1 MTDMLVSFSH
11 GPANNTALVP
21 RQLTWPDFVQRMK
34 SPRVGDKDGSY
45 LVRGGALRKPERGDE
60 NLEEAAVLVVDG
72 DSGFDP
78 ETGEIYT
85 ATDPYTGK
93 TKSSAPS
100 IEEAAAAMDRLGYQY
115 VLHTTHSYVPGVI
128 NKWRL
133 YTPATMKSEEELGAA
148 VDLLISQLHGAGCYV
163 EANKESKVWSQA
175 WFLPRCRQE
184 LIDDFKSFS
193 REEGGHLD
201 VAAAVAVARSR
212 AQAEAAIAQ
221 AQAPQPPRQHQ
232 GDSIIEAFNQAASM
246 AWVRQQ
252 LEAAGYKFA
261 GRKGQGMR
269 FIAPGSESGTPGVN
283 VFKGGRGDVV
293 AYSHH
298 GAHDPLS
305 HRLTDAFGMFA
316 LFQHGG
322 DLKAAARALQQDAG
336 TGNQRDPLA
345 GFEEEAVDFRQAR
358 LEGAAQSAAA
368 NSVGQLFQRAA
379 AFAGGWKPAEYLVD
393 GMVQRG
399 WCYSLTSPT
408 GHGKTAVILNLAASI
423 GAGLQF
429 AGQETLKGRVGYF
442 AAENPN
448 DIQAR
453 WIGMTEHMSLD
464 DPDVYFCPFTI
475 DLATAFDQIS
485 AEAEAAGGFDLIVV
499 DTSQAFFGGDDENSN
514 TQMVAHAKAMRKLTQ
529 LPGNPC
535 VIILAHPVKNPS
547 KDNLLPRGGGGFLA
561 EVDGNLTIWNDGDN
575 ITMSHQGKFR
585 GVGFAPINFV
595 LKVVQPFALKDAKGR
610 QMPTVVAEH
619 VSEDAFRKRVQDNG
633 TDQDKVMI
641 MLLSRRGDISI
652 AEIAK
657 TIGWVSDKGLPQKS
671 KVARLLQQLREA
683 KLVVTNRFGKS
694 VLTKAGKA
702 EIGPKAKAL
711 GIDGT
716 GDEEGSEDDGF

>member
-1 MTDMLVSFSH
+1 MTEMLVSFSH

-85 ATDPYTGK
+85 AVDPYTGK
-93 TKSSAPS
+93 TKSSAPT

-201 VAAAVAVARSR
+201 VAAAVAVARAR

-246 AWVRQQ
+246 GWVRQQ

-261 GRKGQGMR
+261 GRQGQGMR

-305 HRLTDAFGMFA
+305 HRLTDAFGMYA

-322 DLKAAARALQQDAG
+322 DLKAAARTLQQDAG

-345 GFEEEAVDFRQAR
+345 GFEEEQVDFRQAR
-358 LEGAAQSAAA
+358 LEAAAAAA
-368 NSVGQLFQRAA
+368 NAGPTPADKFQWITRLTGSSPVLNGNWLIKRVLPAEGLGVIYGRPGSGKTFSVMDIAMHISVGVTWRGQKTARASVSYVSPEAGRLGANRVIGWCRHHDIAWPDTFRLSPAQIDLSSADTDADALIADIKASQPDCRLVVIDTLNRAMAGGDENSGEDMGNFVRLCDKIGKALNAFVLVVHHSGKDAAKGSRGHSSLLGAVSLELEVSREQGQPGVIKVTKMRDGEDGAEYGFAIGSVELGHDEDGEVVSTGISVSADAGEVRTVRDARPQGTNQHTVAA
-379 AFAGGWKPAEYLVD
+379 AFDQLMMDEGKPTPF
-393 GMVQRG
+393 G
-399 WCYSLTSPT
+399 T
-408 GHGKTAVILNLAASI
+408 G
-423 GAGLQF
+423 F
-429 AGQETLKGRVGYF
+429 PEAGQFLCVGTDRLIGFAVGKMASGGKEHVKRKAMADAVEGLRRKGYF
-442 AAENPN
+442 ATN
-448 DIQAR
+448 
-453 WIGMTEHMSLD
+453 
-464 DPDVYFCPFTI
+464 
-475 DLATAFDQIS
+475 
-485 AEAEAAGGFDLIVV
+485 GGY
-499 DTSQAFFGGDDENSN
+499 TW
-514 TQMVAHAKAMRKLTQ
+514 K
-529 LPGNPC
+529 
-535 VIILAHPVKNPS
+535 II
-547 KDNLLPRGGGGFLA
+547 
-561 EVDGNLTIWNDGDN
+561 
-575 ITMSHQGKFR
+575 
-585 GVGFAPINFV
+585 
-595 LKVVQPFALKDAKGR
+595 
-610 QMPTVVAEH
+610 
-619 VSEDAFRKRVQDNG
+619 
-633 TDQDKVMI
+633 
-641 MLLSRRGDISI
+641 
-652 AEIAK
+652 
-657 TIGWVSDKGLPQKS
+657 
-671 KVARLLQQLREA
+671 
-683 KLVVTNRFGKS
+683 
-694 VLTKAGKA
+694 
-702 EIGPKAKAL
+702 
-711 GIDGT
+711 
-716 GDEEGSEDDGF
+716 

>member
-1 MTDMLVSFSH
+1 MTEMLVSFSH

-21 RQLTWPDFVQRMK
+21 KNMTWPDFVQRMK

-93 TKSSAPS
+93 TKSSAPM

-133 YTPATMKSEEELGAA
+133 YTPATMKTEEELGAA

-184 LIDDFKSFS
+184 LIDSFKSFS

-201 VAAAVAVARSR
+201 VAAAVAVARAR

-246 AWVRQQ
+246 GWVRQQ

-261 GRKGQGMR
+261 GRQGQGMR

-305 HRLTDAFGMFA
+305 HRLTDAFGMYA

-322 DLKAAARALQQDAG
+322 DLKAAAKTLQQDAG

-345 GFEEEAVDFRQAR
+345 GFEEEAVDFKQAR
-358 LEGAAQSAAA
+358 LEGDGKIAIANLPGPKQAIGVLSFVDLMDDEAPDAPDYITPDFLGPGNFCLIAGPPKAQKSFLLTEMLVACATGT
-368 NSVGQLFQRAA
+368 SFLGEQLKVPRPLKVFYLQAEMNRKLLKRRAKMMS
-379 AFAGGWKPAEYLVD
+379 FLSDEEKQLL
-393 GMVQRG
+393 RR
-399 WCYSLTSPT
+399 
-408 GHGKTAVILNLAASI
+408 NLAVTERLTMRLDEAGVAQVIEAIKARFPDGPDIIAIDPLANLFDGDSEDKAPEMMAFLTLRLEVI
-423 GAGLQF
+423 RRAVNPLAAIVLVHHSGKKSTEDMARDPFVAIRGSSALRGYYDTGVIIYRKSEDGPERGIHFELRNGDSPPPMTVKLSSTGRLVPVDMSMGGISRSVAIAMLEDIDARWKAGRPLSNIPQTRKEGRYAPMVFSRQHGLQ
-429 AGQETLKGRVGYF
+429 A
-442 AAENPN
+442 
-448 DIQAR
+448 QAVAQ
-453 WIGMTEHMSLD
+453 L
-464 DPDVYFCPFTI
+464 I
-475 DLATAFDQIS
+475 DEWMMNGICEM
-485 AEAEAAGGFDLIVV
+485 AEADRHSKRRGI
-499 DTSQAFFGGDDENSN
+499 
-514 TQMVAHAKAMRKLTQ
+514 RKLQ
-529 LPGNPC
+529 
-535 VIILAHPVKNPS
+535 
-547 KDNLLPRGGGGFLA
+547 NL
-561 EVDGNLTIWNDGDN
+561 E
-575 ITMSHQGKFR
+575 
-585 GVGFAPINFV
+585 
-595 LKVVQPFALKDAKGR
+595 
-610 QMPTVVAEH
+610 
-619 VSEDAFRKRVQDNG
+619 
-633 TDQDKVMI
+633 
-641 MLLSRRGDISI
+641 
-652 AEIAK
+652 
-657 TIGWVSDKGLPQKS
+657 
-671 KVARLLQQLREA
+671 
-683 KLVVTNRFGKS
+683 
-694 VLTKAGKA
+694 
-702 EIGPKAKAL
+702 
-711 GIDGT
+711 
-716 GDEEGSEDDGF
+716 

>member
-1 MTDMLVSFSH
+1 MSDMLVSFSH

-21 RQLTWPDFVQRMK
+21 KHMTWGEFVQRMK

-45 LVRGGALRKPERGDE
+45 LVRGGALRKLERGDE

-93 TKSSAPS
+93 TKSSAPT

-133 YTPATMKSEEELGAA
+133 YTPATMKDEDELGAA
-148 VDLLISQLHGAGCYV
+148 VDLIISQLHGAGCYV

-175 WFLPRCRQE
+175 WFLPRCREE
-184 LIDDFKSFS
+184 LIGDFKSFS

-212 AQAEAAIAQ
+212 AQAEQAVAK
-221 AQAPQPPRQHQ
+221 AQAPQTPRTTD
-232 GDSIIEAFNQAASM
+232 GDSIIEAFNRAASLG
-246 AWVRQQ
+246 WVRQM
-252 LEAAGYKFA
+252 LEAQGYRFC
-261 GRKGQGMR
+261 GRKGDSYRYM
-269 FIAPGSESGTPGVN
+269 APQSESGTPGVN
-283 VFKGGRGDVV
+283 VFKGAEGDWCV
-293 AYSHH
+293 YSHH

-305 HRLTDAFGMFA
+305 HTFCDPFRLYAIFNT
-316 LFQHGG
+316 GG
-322 DLKAAARALQQDAG
+322 DQKAAAKALAQEAG
-336 TGNQRDPLA
+336 TGSARDPLA
-345 GFEEEAVDFRQAR
+345 GFEEEQVDFRQAR
-358 LEGAAQSAAA
+358 LEGELAAA
-368 NSVGQLFQRAA
+368 KSAGPLFQRAA

-429 AGQETLKGRVGYF
+429 AGQETMRGRVGYF

-499 DTSQAFFGGDDENSN
+499 DTSQAFFLGEDENSN

-619 VSEDAFRKRVQDNG
+619 VTEDAFRKRVQDNG

-641 MLLSRRGDISI
+641 MLLSRKGDISI

-657 TIGWVSDKGLPQKS
+657 TIGWVSDKGAPQKS
-671 KVARLLQQLREA
+671 KVARLLQQLRDA

-694 VLTKAGKA
+694 VLTKTGKA

-711 GIDGT
+711 GIDGA
-716 GDEEGSEDDGF
+716 GEDEDAF